1 MLGASE
7 RVQQEGLEKAWE
19 EMTALV
25 EWRREN
31 GFFDARREEQARYWF
46 EQEVRNG
53 LLARLETPQARE
65 AMQDY
70 AARVAE
76 GTITPTVAAQEML
89 DGLKG

>member
-1 MLGASE
+1 MRGARS
-7 RVQQEGLEKAWE
+7 RRAIGSSRKCVTGFWR
-19 EMTALV
+19 ALK
-25 EWRREN
+25 
-31 GFFDARREEQARYWF
+31 
-46 EQEVRNG
+46 
-53 LLARLETPQARE
+53 TPQARE